1 MQNIGNLTN
10 MPNKTAKINKR
21 NRRLI
26 NIKLK
31 REGRTPNQIKSK
43 KRKEQR
49 REANKIQYD

>member
-1 MQNIGNLTN
+1 

-31 REGRTPNQIKSK
+31 REGRTPNQIKRK
-43 KRKEQR
+43 RRKEQR
-49 REANKIQYD
+49 REENRIQYD